1 MERAPGRHSHR
12 EIVDALQLGQTSK
25 PVLEINPRH
34 DLVVRLSALGE
45 SDQALR
51 EDAAHL
57 LLDEARVADG
67 ELPLDPRAFSARLG
81 RILLRG
87 IGGG

>member
-1 MERAPGRHSHR
+1 M
-12 EIVDALQLGQTSK
+12 
-25 PVLEINPRH
+25 LEINPRH

-45 SDQALR
+45 ADQTLR

-67 ELPLDPRAFSARLG
+67 ELPLDPHAFSARLG